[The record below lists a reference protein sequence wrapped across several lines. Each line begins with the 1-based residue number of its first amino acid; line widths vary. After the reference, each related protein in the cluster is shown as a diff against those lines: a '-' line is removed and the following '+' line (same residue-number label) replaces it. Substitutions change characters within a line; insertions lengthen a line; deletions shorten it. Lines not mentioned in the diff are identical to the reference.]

1 MKQMFLGSL
10 LLALA
15 VTTGQAQGPAA
26 GPTAADKEAVRQAAM
41 NYIEALYQAKPE
53 LIEKSV
59 HPDLSKRGYFRKKGE
74 PAISNEPMSY
84 KQLHDL
90 AGTWN
95 KDGKRPVGK
104 APKEVVV
111 YEVLNQTASAKVTAL
126 WGIDYMHLA
135 KYDGTWKIVNILWQE
150 PPPK

>member
-1 MKQMFLGSL
+1 MKQLFLTS
-10 LLALA
+10 LALA
-15 VTTGQAQGPAA
+15 LAITTGQAQSSPAS
-26 GPTAADKEAVRQAAM
+26 DKEAVRQAAM
-41 NYIEALYQAKPE
+41 NYLDALYQAKPE

-59 HPDLSKRGYFRKKGE
+59 HPDLSKRGYFHKKGE
-74 PAISNEPMSY
+74 QHFSNELMSY
-84 KQLHDL
+84 QQLYDL
-90 AGTWN
+90 AGKWN
-95 KDGKRPVGK
+95 KDGKRPLEK

-111 YEVLNQTASAKVTAL
+111 YEVLNQTASAKVTAY

>member
-1 MKQMFLGSL
+1 MKRLFLS
-10 LLALA
+10 ALILTVA
-15 VTTGQAQGPAA
+15 ITTGQAQGSAA
-26 GPTAADKEAVRQAAM
+26 SDKEAVRQAAL
-41 NYIEALYQAKPE
+41 NYIDALYQAKPE

-59 HPDLSKRGYFRKKGE
+59 HPDLAKRGYFKKQGE
-74 PAISNEPMSY
+74 TTFSSSPMSY
-84 KQLHDL
+84 KQLLDL

-95 KDGKRPVGK
+95 KDGKRQVAT
-104 APKEVVV
+104 APREVVV
-111 YEVLNQTASAKVTAL
+111 YEVLNQTASAKVIVS

>member
-10 LLALA
+10 LVALA
-15 VTTGQAQGPAA
+15 MTTGQAQAPAA
-26 GPTAADKEAVRQAAM
+26 ADREAVRQAAM
-41 NYIEALYQAKPE
+41 NYIDALYQAKPE

-74 PAISNEPMSY
+74 QTFSNEPMSY
-84 KQLHDL
+84 QQLHDL
-90 AGTWN
+90 AGKWN
-95 KDGKRPVGK
+95 KDGKRPLDK
-104 APKEVVV
+104 APREVVV
-111 YEVLNQTASAKVTAL
+111 YEVLNQTASAKITAF

>member
-1 MKQMFLGSL
+1 MKQLFLTSL
-10 LLALA
+10 VLALA
-15 VTTGQAQGPAA
+15 ITTGQAQSSPAS
-26 GPTAADKEAVRQAAM
+26 DKEAVRQAAM
-41 NYIEALYQAKPE
+41 NYLDALYQAKPE

-59 HPDLSKRGYFRKKGE
+59 HPDLSKRGYFHKKGE
-74 PAISNEPMSY
+74 QHFSNELMSY
-84 KQLHDL
+84 QQLYDL
-90 AGTWN
+90 AGKWN
-95 KDGKRPVGK
+95 KDGKRPLDK

-111 YEVLNQTASAKVTAL
+111 YEVLNQTASAKVTAY

>member
-74 PAISNEPMSY
+74 QALSSEPMSY
-84 KQLHDL
+84 QQLHDL
-90 AGTWN
+90 AGKWN
-95 KDGKRPVGK
+95 KDGKRPIDK

-111 YEVLNQTASAKVTAL
+111 YEVLNQTASAQVTAF

-150 PPPK
+150 PPAK

>member
-1 MKQMFLGSL
+1 MKQMFLTSL
-10 LLALA
+10 VFALA
-15 VTTGQAQGPAA
+15 ITTGQAQSAPAS
-26 GPTAADKEAVRQAAM
+26 DKEAVRQAAM
-41 NYIEALYQAKPE
+41 NYLDALYQAKPE

-59 HPDLSKRGYFRKKGE
+59 HPDLSKRGYFHKKGE
-74 PAISNEPMSY
+74 QQFSNEPMSY
-84 KQLHDL
+84 KQLYDL

-95 KDGKRPVGK
+95 KDGKRPLDK

-111 YEVLNQTASAKVTAL
+111 YEVLNQTASAKVTAY

>member
-1 MKQMFLGSL
+1 MKRILFGSL

-15 VTTGQAQGPAA
+15 VATGQAQSPPGSEK
-26 GPTAADKEAVRQAAM
+26 DAVRQAAM

-74 PAISNEPMSY
+74 QTFSNEPMSY
-84 KQLHDL
+84 QQLHDL
-90 AGTWN
+90 AGKWN
-95 KDGKRPVGK
+95 KDGKRPLDN

-111 YEVLNQTASAKVTAL
+111 YEVLNQTASAKVTAF

-135 KYDGTWKIVNILWQE
+135 KYDGNWKIVNILWQE